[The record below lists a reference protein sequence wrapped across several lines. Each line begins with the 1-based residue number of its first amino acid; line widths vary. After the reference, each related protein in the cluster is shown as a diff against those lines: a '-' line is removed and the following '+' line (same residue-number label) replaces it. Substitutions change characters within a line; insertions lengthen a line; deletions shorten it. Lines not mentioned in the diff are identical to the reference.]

1 MASPLSPAG
10 MFFLWARGGRLSPAR
25 PGGGWRNKKR
35 RRIIPAP
42 KPLPPPASR
51 PRHSV
56 QDSRDVIA
64 GELVGLHAVAEF
76 YGCDPKDDA
85 LKPLTDL
92 IRRAAPGFVAVE
104 HEHHFREMLR
114 DQILLDPRQDGSHE
128 RHARIPG
135 LAHLHAVEEPLDDHH
150 V

>member
-1 MASPLSPAG
+1 MVHHQTQKK
-10 MFFLWARGGRLSPAR
+10 GGPRYL
-25 PGGGWRNKKR
+25 
-35 RRIIPAP
+35 PAP
-42 KPLPPPASR
+42 TPLPRPASR
-51 PRHSV
+51 PRNSV
-56 QDSRDVIA
+56 QDSRDLIA
-64 GELVGLHAVAEF
+64 RELVGLHAVAEF